1 MNKQYIYPQ
10 NMRAS
15 ATLWLW
21 SLKDFA
27 IIVVGALFSAMVLA
41 TTRILIPAVLTA
53 AFAFLSIRSDETTIL
68 DFIKYAVRY
77 FISTQQYYEW
87 RLKGEQK
94 KEKKNSVQEFIG
106 IETFT
111 KRGLK
116 TKYGEL
122 VFFQISPTNISV
134 LSNENIQ
141 TKIWHLMQV
150 LSAYPNIE
158 ITCLDSC
165 ERFDDNKTFMVDRRN
180 EESNPNVMDC
190 LSKDIDYLD
199 NIQIE
204 MSTARQF
211 MFSVRFKKEKD
222 EQIFSQINK
231 VEKAIAEQGF
241 EVKRMKKEDIKR
253 FLAIYFGASM
263 QGELIPD
270 TDGGDCIEEDIKKA
284 VA

>member
-1 MNKQYIYPQ
+1 MS
-10 NMRAS
+10 R
-15 ATLWLW
+15 
-21 SLKDFA
+21 
-27 IIVVGALFSAMVLA
+27 
-41 TTRILIPAVLTA
+41 
-53 AFAFLSIRSDETTIL
+53 
-68 DFIKYAVRY
+68 
-77 FISTQQYYEW
+77 
-87 RLKGEQK
+87 K
-94 KEKKNSVQEFIG
+94 KKNKNSVQEFIG

-116 TKYGEL
+116 TKHGEL
-122 VFFQISPTNISV
+122 VYFIISPTNISV

-165 ERFDDNKTFMVDRRN
+165 ERFDDNKSNMLELHKN
-180 EESNPNVMDC
+180 EYNEKVQKC
-190 LSKDIDYLD
+190 LSDDIDYLD

-211 MFSVRFKKEKD
+211 MLSVRFKKEKD

-270 TDGGDCIEEDIKKA
+270 TDGGDCIEEELKKA

>member
-1 MNKQYIYPQ
+1 MF
-10 NMRAS
+10 
-15 ATLWLW
+15 
-21 SLKDFA
+21 SLK
-27 IIVVGALFSAMVLA
+27 
-41 TTRILIPAVLTA
+41 R
-53 AFAFLSIRSDETTIL
+53 
-68 DFIKYAVRY
+68 K
-77 FISTQQYYEW
+77 
-87 RLKGEQK
+87 
-94 KEKKNSVQEFIG
+94 KKNKNTVQEFIG

-122 VFFQISPTNISV
+122 VFFMISPTNISV

-150 LSAYPNIE
+150 LSAQPNIE
-158 ITCLDSC
+158 ITCIDSC
-165 ERFDDNKTFMVDRRN
+165 ERFDDNKSYMLERLSEETN
-180 EESNPNVMDC
+180 EEVKKR
-190 LSKDIDYLD
+190 LTEEIEYLD
-199 NIQIE
+199 NIQLE

-211 MFSVRFKKEKD
+211 MFSIRFRKEKE
-222 EQIFSQINK
+222 EQIFNQVNK

-241 EVKRMKKEDIKR
+241 EVRRMKKEDIKR

-270 TDGGDCIEEDIKKA
+270 VDGGDCIDEEIKKA

>member
-1 MNKQYIYPQ
+1 MFKFNKQ
-10 NMRAS
+10 
-15 ATLWLW
+15 
-21 SLKDFA
+21 KD
-27 IIVVGALFSAMVLA
+27 
-41 TTRILIPAVLTA
+41 
-53 AFAFLSIRSDETTIL
+53 
-68 DFIKYAVRY
+68 
-77 FISTQQYYEW
+77 
-87 RLKGEQK
+87 
-94 KEKKNSVQEFIG
+94 KNTVQDLIG

-122 VFFQISPTNISV
+122 VYFLISPTNISV

-150 LSAYPNIE
+150 LSAQPNIE
-158 ITCLDSC
+158 ITCIDSC
-165 ERFDDNKTFMVDRRN
+165 ERFDDNKTFMVDRLN
-180 EESNPNVMDC
+180 DECNPSVKDC
-190 LSKDIDYLD
+190 LSKEIDYLD

-211 MFSVRFKKEKD
+211 MFSVRFRKEKE
-222 EQIFSQINK
+222 EQIFNQVNK

-241 EVKRMKKEDIKR
+241 EVKRMNKEDIKR
-253 FLAIYFGASM
+253 FLSIYFGASM

-270 TDGGDCIEEDIKKA
+270 VDGGDCIDSDLKKA